1 MKKSEKI
8 LSAILTMGIGIMLII
23 LKGNFIGVLM
33 TVIGACLIALGLMD
47 FWGRLIPPAVVKSVV
62 GIFIIV
68 CGWTVMEAVLYIV
81 AALLLILG
89 ILLLYEKIHCK
100 CVIRSWQDLLCDYAT
115 PSLYIFMGLL
125 LLFHRKGS
133 IGVILV
139 LVGVLA
145 VMQGAILL
153 FKTWREEK

>member
-68 CGWTVMEAVLYIV
+68 CGFNVRPRVFSWN
-81 AALLLILG
+81 G
-89 ILLLYEKIHCK
+89 KI
-100 CVIRSWQDLLCDYAT
+100 S
-115 PSLYIFMGLL
+115 SLYL
-125 LLFHRKGS
+125 
-133 IGVILV
+133 
-139 LVGVLA
+139 
-145 VMQGAILL
+145 
-153 FKTWREEK
+153 